1 MMKTDFSGI
10 LLIKKPQGK
19 TSHDMVY
26 KVRRLYNTRE
36 VGHTG
41 TLDPMATG
49 LLVVLVGRAVKACDM
64 IVSDSKV
71 YRAGLTLGIT
81 TDTED
86 VTGEIL
92 TRSDAIPSREEAMA
106 VFDSFVGKI
115 QQVPPMYSALKVDG
129 QKLVDLARRGKVVE
143 REAREVEIFSL
154 TATPCE
160 IEREYILEVACSK
173 GTYIRTLCADI
184 GAKLG
189 CGGVMHSLERVKS
202 GIFSLDDAHTIE
214 EIDAMSE
221 DERLALLHPVE
232 GVFADLP
239 ILKMPAF
246 YQKLAKNGCEIYQ
259 KKIKTSYPV
268 GTRLRLY
275 DENGFYAIG
284 EVRDYPDGSAV
295 KCVKFFSLK

>member
-1 MMKTDFSGI
+1 MMKTEFSGI

-49 LLVVLVGRAVKACDM
+49 LLVVLVGRAVKASDM

-86 VTGEIL
+86 TTGEVL
-92 TRSDAIPSREEAMA
+92 TRSDVIPSREEAMA
-106 VFDSFVGKI
+106 VFASFVGKI
-115 QQVPPMYSALKVDG
+115 QQIPPMYSALKVDG

-202 GIFSLDDAHTIE
+202 GIFSLDEAHTLE
-214 EIDAMSE
+214 EIAEMSE
-221 DERLALLHPVE
+221 EERIALLHPVE
-232 GVFADLP
+232 GVFDDLP

-246 YQKLAKNGCEIYQ
+246 YEKLAKNGCEIYQ
-259 KKIKTSYPV
+259 KKIKTSYGA

-275 DENGFYAIG
+275 DENGFYGIG

-295 KCVKFFSLK
+295 KCIKFFALG

>member
-64 IVSDSKV
+64 IVSDNKT

-86 VTGEIL
+86 ITGEVL
-92 TRSDAIPSREEAMA
+92 SRSDAIPSREEAMA
-106 VFDSFVGKI
+106 VFSSFVGKI

-143 REAREVEIFSL
+143 RQAREVEIISL
-154 TATPCE
+154 VATPCE
-160 IEREYILEVACSK
+160 SEREYVLEVACSK

-189 CGGVMHSLERVKS
+189 CGGAMHSLERVKS

-214 EIDAMSE
+214 EIAEMSE
-221 DERLALLHPVE
+221 EERLALLQPVE
-232 GVFADLP
+232 GVFDELP

-259 KKIKTSYPV
+259 KKIKTNYPT

-295 KCVKFFSLK
+295 KCIKFFALD